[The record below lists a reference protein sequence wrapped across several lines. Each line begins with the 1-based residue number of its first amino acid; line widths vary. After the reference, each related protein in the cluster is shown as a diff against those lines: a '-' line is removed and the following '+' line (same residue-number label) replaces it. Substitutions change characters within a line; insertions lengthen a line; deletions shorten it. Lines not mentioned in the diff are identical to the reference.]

1 MTSKFRVHT
10 FKYLIAAGTAI
21 VSLGAAALMFY
32 LHEWRGV
39 VMFLLVAL
47 LFGGIAVMYGA
58 VININNDKIRVNF
71 WGIAMRENT
80 WREIKEVGV
89 IGTNIFRAEKGKYA
103 GNRYIY
109 FSTER
114 LDEDERFNLAMKWP
128 PRKMTFLFYTRER
141 MDQIQMIWDNEI
153 SSYNA
158 GDIFF
163 D

>member
-1 MTSKFRVHT
+1 MTSKFQVHT

-21 VSLGAAALMFY
+21 VSLGVAALMFY

-39 VMFLLVAL
+39 AMFLLVSL

-58 VININNDKIRVNF
+58 VITINNDEIRMSF
-71 WGIAMRENT
+71 WGIPMRENN
-80 WREIKEVGV
+80 WRDIKEVGV
-89 IGTNIFRAEKGKYA
+89 IGTNIFRAEKGKNV

-114 LDEDERFNLAMKWP
+114 LDEDERFKMAMKWP
-128 PRKMTFLFYTRER
+128 PRKMIYLFYTRER
-141 MDQIQMIWDNEI
+141 MGQIQLIWDNEI
-153 SSYNA
+153 TSYNA

-163 D
+163 